1 MNHARHCLWLAIPW
15 LWAGL
20 ASGAERLVW
29 QIGEPDGS
37 YMELAIARNHPAY
50 RSRFA
55 RKVPVFEVGKSEAQ
69 RDWPFIHPGP
79 ADDWAGRRVHPF
91 KIRFSLADEPRG
103 VFTLRVE
110 FADVQSQAPPVY
122 AVTVGGR
129 TGHYRLRPGG
139 GDSSLVNPK
148 AGKPQKIELSVPAN
162 LLRKGANE
170 LVLACTEG
178 SWVQYDAVTLLNDP
192 AGPMPKPDI
201 QSVAVRPTPFY
212 IRRNGKVRRAVEV
225 TVGLTAPAS
234 DLAVQVEAG
243 GEDFDV
249 PLKQLP
255 LFGGISQEIGVAD
268 SPKPIEVKVTARAA
282 GRTRLATVLLE

>member
-1 MNHARHCLWLAIPW
+1 MNHARYCLWLAIPW

-55 RKVPVFEVGKSEAQ
+55 RKAPVFEVGKSEA
-69 RDWPFIHPGP
+69 RHDWPFIHPGP

-103 VFTLRVE
+103 VFTLRIE
-110 FADVQSQAPPVY
+110 FSDVQSQAPPVY

-139 GDSSLVNPK
+139 GDASPSAAHAGDGNLTLIQVGTRIGGRSSQADGGSTPGITPG
-148 AGKPQKIELSVPAN
+148 ATPAC
-162 LLRKGANE
+162 K
-170 LVLACTEG
+170 
-178 SWVQYDAVTLLNDP
+178 
-192 AGPMPKPDI
+192 
-201 QSVAVRPTPFY
+201 
-212 IRRNGKVRRAVEV
+212 
-225 TVGLTAPAS
+225 
-234 DLAVQVEAG
+234 
-243 GEDFDV
+243 DF
-249 PLKQLP
+249 L
-255 LFGGISQEIGVAD
+255 
-268 SPKPIEVKVTARAA
+268 ARA
-282 GRTRLATVLLE
+282 